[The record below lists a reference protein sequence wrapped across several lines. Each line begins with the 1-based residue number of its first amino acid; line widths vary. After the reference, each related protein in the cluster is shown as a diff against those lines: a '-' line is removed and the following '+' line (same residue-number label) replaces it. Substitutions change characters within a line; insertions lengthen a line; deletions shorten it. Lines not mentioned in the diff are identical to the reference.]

1 MPTASIKIP
10 PMPER
15 TGVTFSTT
23 TKQQLCKRIEYNMAV
38 DKVVR
43 TIAAKRNMS
52 TIIYCINDLA
62 GFALFDAYNAL
73 RQSPLYKREVKKWA
87 NLAMKGFKIYEQSL
101 FSELPDKKRIQIY
114 LDMADNYQSVMQPHI
129 DKLRFSILA
138 VLTRLNVPHR
148 NVISYIATA
157 QGMLAT
163 SAVWFDDYF
172 NLQRKMYGVDL
183 RKQYRFADL
192 QDIRKKWDFVT
203 RAVVS
208 DDLAKEVGMSHDFQ
222 LAGEIVAK
230 KGQDRAMLNECAK
243 KAFEKN
249 NLDPDEIAKELD
261 LKLEKYL

>member
-1 MPTASIKIP
+1 
-10 PMPER
+10 MPER
-15 TGVTFSTT
+15 SGVTFSTT

-38 DKVVR
+38 DKIAR

-52 TIIYCINDLA
+52 CVIYCINDLA

-73 RQSPLYKREVKKWA
+73 KSSPLYKREIKKWA
-87 NLAMKGFKIYEQSL
+87 NLAMKNFKLYEQSL

-114 LDMADNYQSVMQPHI
+114 LDMADNYQTVMQPHI
-129 DKLRFSILA
+129 DKLRLSILA
-138 VLTRLNVPHR
+138 VLTRLEIPNR
-148 NVISYIATA
+148 NVIAYIATA

-172 NLQRKMYGVDL
+172 NLQRKIYGVDI
-183 RKQYRFADL
+183 RKMYRFADL
-192 QDIRKKWDFVT
+192 QDILEKWDFVT

-208 DDLAKEVGMSHDFQ
+208 DDIAREVGMSHDFQ

-230 KGQDRAMLNECAK
+230 KGQNREMLNDCAQR
-243 KAFEKN
+243 AFDKN

-261 LKLEKYL
+261 LNLKKYL